1 MLLRVAITRG
11 SILTEALEGPFELAL
26 GRKPSEESDNQ
37 AELGSVLA
45 PVKAGVRALGCHR
58 LGVRMCESI
67 PVF

>member
-37 AELGSVLA
+37 AELGSA
-45 PVKAGVRALGCHR
+45 FSTCQGWCEGPGVSQTWG
-58 LGVRMCESI
+58 
-67 PVF
+67 